1 MTPSAEPPW
10 DGLTTS
16 GSPNRASSD
25 SRTRLAHWVEAYG
38 LECEFV
44 ESGED
49 YVFRDPRRLDRE
61 LRVFVRPAVAARV
74 DEPLV
79 LGHEAGG
86 TIAAVGAGVRTHA
99 VDQRVSIEPGVPCRS
114 CAQCLA
120 GRYNLCPSMRFFA
133 TPPYDGAFAD
143 SANFS
148 QLTLTL
154 DAGTYTVTGSLLQSV
169 TVDGFALNSTAGGLS
184 VTAVP
189 EPTSLALV
197 LAAAGVVGVVSRRRA
212 RG

>member
-1 MTPSAEPPW
+1 MSILRSSFVAASFAFTAIAAQAATVIPVTQDGSWYAFTVDALSAQSGGVEW
-10 DGLTTS
+10 IDSDYDLAGGAGDFQALSFTFTVADKAILKLVDAYTAGDTYNLSITSASGTT
-16 GSPNRASSD
+16 AYTSS
-25 SRTRLAHWVEAYG
+25 S
-38 LECEFV
+38 
-44 ESGED
+44 
-49 YVFRDPRRLDRE
+49 
-61 LRVFVRPAVAARV
+61 VAAR
-74 DEPLV
+74 DLNDAV
-79 LGHEAGG
+79 L
-86 TIAAVGAGVRTHA
+86 
-99 VDQRVSIEPGVPCRS
+99 
-114 CAQCLA
+114 
-120 GRYNLCPSMRFFA
+120 PSFNDSF
-133 TPPYDGAFAD
+133 DGAFAD

-154 DAGTYTVTGSLLQSV
+154 GAGTYTVTGALLQSV

>member
-1 MTPSAEPPW
+1 MSKPASFFQALSFTFTVADKAILKLVDAYTAGDTYNLSITSAS
-10 DGLTTS
+10 GTT
-16 GSPNRASSD
+16 AYTSS
-25 SRTRLAHWVEAYG
+25 S
-38 LECEFV
+38 
-44 ESGED
+44 
-49 YVFRDPRRLDRE
+49 
-61 LRVFVRPAVAARV
+61 VAAR
-74 DEPLV
+74 DLNDAV
-79 LGHEAGG
+79 L
-86 TIAAVGAGVRTHA
+86 
-99 VDQRVSIEPGVPCRS
+99 
-114 CAQCLA
+114 
-120 GRYNLCPSMRFFA
+120 PSFNDSF
-133 TPPYDGAFAD
+133 DGAFAD

-154 DAGTYTVTGSLLQSV
+154 GAGTYTVTGALLQSV

>member
-1 MTPSAEPPW
+1 MSFLRSSFVAASFAFTAIAAQAATVIPVTQDGSWYAFTVDALSAQSGGVEW
-10 DGLTTS
+10 IDSDYDLAGGAGDFQALSFTFTVADKAILKLVDAYTAGDTYNLSITSASGTT
-16 GSPNRASSD
+16 AYTSS
-25 SRTRLAHWVEAYG
+25 S
-38 LECEFV
+38 
-44 ESGED
+44 
-49 YVFRDPRRLDRE
+49 
-61 LRVFVRPAVAARV
+61 VAAR
-74 DEPLV
+74 DLNDAV
-79 LGHEAGG
+79 L
-86 TIAAVGAGVRTHA
+86 
-99 VDQRVSIEPGVPCRS
+99 
-114 CAQCLA
+114 
-120 GRYNLCPSMRFFA
+120 PSFNDSF
-133 TPPYDGAFAD
+133 DGAFAD

-154 DAGTYTVTGSLLQSV
+154 GAGTYTVTGALLQSV

>member
-1 MTPSAEPPW
+1 MSILRSSFVAASYAFTAIAAQAATVIPVTQDGSWYAFTVDALSAQSGGVEW
-10 DGLTTS
+10 IDSDYDLAGGAGDFQALSFTFTVADKAILKLVDAYTAGDTYNLSITSASGTT
-16 GSPNRASSD
+16 AYTSS
-25 SRTRLAHWVEAYG
+25 S
-38 LECEFV
+38 
-44 ESGED
+44 
-49 YVFRDPRRLDRE
+49 
-61 LRVFVRPAVAARV
+61 VAAR
-74 DEPLV
+74 DLNDAV
-79 LGHEAGG
+79 L
-86 TIAAVGAGVRTHA
+86 
-99 VDQRVSIEPGVPCRS
+99 
-114 CAQCLA
+114 
-120 GRYNLCPSMRFFA
+120 PSFNDSF
-133 TPPYDGAFAD
+133 DGAFAD

-154 DAGTYTVTGSLLQSV
+154 GAGTYTVTGALLQSV

>member
-1 MTPSAEPPW
+1 MSILRSSFVAASFAFTAIAAQAATVIPVTQDGSWYAFTVDALSAQSGGVEW
-10 DGLTTS
+10 IDSDYDLAGGAGDFQALSFTFTVADKAILKLVDAYAAGDTYNLSITSASGTT
-16 GSPNRASSD
+16 AYTSS
-25 SRTRLAHWVEAYG
+25 S
-38 LECEFV
+38 
-44 ESGED
+44 
-49 YVFRDPRRLDRE
+49 
-61 LRVFVRPAVAARV
+61 VAAR
-74 DEPLV
+74 DLNDAV
-79 LGHEAGG
+79 L
-86 TIAAVGAGVRTHA
+86 
-99 VDQRVSIEPGVPCRS
+99 
-114 CAQCLA
+114 
-120 GRYNLCPSMRFFA
+120 PSFNDSF
-133 TPPYDGAFAD
+133 DGAFAD

-154 DAGTYTVTGSLLQSV
+154 GAGTYTVTGALLQSV